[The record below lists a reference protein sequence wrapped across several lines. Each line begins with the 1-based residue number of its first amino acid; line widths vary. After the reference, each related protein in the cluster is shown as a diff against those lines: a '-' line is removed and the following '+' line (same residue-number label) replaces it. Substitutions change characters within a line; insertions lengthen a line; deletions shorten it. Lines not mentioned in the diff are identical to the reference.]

1 MPYYHMEI
9 IKKVDG
15 KKRHFISCNLTKK
28 KLMEVAKSYSENVR
42 FVHSGRVYEPS
53 SIDKITLFK
62 SDERYGKLVLPDGK
76 SPIGKSARVVASYF
90 KKKAVA
96 GVSIVTNQF
105 IKSPPREKSIEG
117 AKKLIDKRNV
127 FIVHGRDH
135 EPMKELKT
143 MLREFGLNPIV
154 LHEQSGGAL
163 TLVEKLEKYARGAGY
178 AFVILTP
185 EDVGGHKDEMRKKL
199 GASEPW
205 FKRPVVSMG
214 ANIMDDV
221 LEDFEPRARQNVIFE
236 MGYFFAL
243 LGRKNVCCLLKGKME
258 KPTDIDGVEYGHF
271 NSSVNE
277 VKKKIIREL
286 RDAGYEIK
294 SEPKELIRMRK
305 SELI

>member
-1 MPYYHMEI
+1 
-9 IKKVDG
+9 
-15 KKRHFISCNLTKK
+15 
-28 KLMEVAKSYSENVR
+28 
-42 FVHSGRVYEPS
+42 
-53 SIDKITLFK
+53 
-62 SDERYGKLVLPDGK
+62 
-76 SPIGKSARVVASYF
+76 
-90 KKKAVA
+90 
-96 GVSIVTNQF
+96 
-105 IKSPPREKSIEG
+105 
-117 AKKLIDKRNV
+117 
-127 FIVHGRDH
+127 
-135 EPMKELKT
+135 
-143 MLREFGLNPIV
+143 
-154 LHEQSGGAL
+154 
-163 TLVEKLEKYARGAGY
+163 
-178 AFVILTP
+178 
-185 EDVGGHKDEMRKKL
+185 MRKKL